1 MTGLGYFATNALLRS
16 TAISE
21 KLRAGR
27 NVAVMPW
34 RRQSCPKTAKGRFCA
49 QQGCPEGASP
59 RRLAAAPIRPP
70 IRPYG
75 PLGPGPKA
83 EAEGA
88 RTDLTPYPPSGR

>member
-1 MTGLGYFATNALLRS
+1 MTGAGYFATNALLRS

-34 RRQSCPKTAKGRFCA
+34 RRQSCPKNCKGPLLCSARLSR
-49 QQGCPEGASP
+49 GCFPKEACRCP
-59 RRLAAAPIRPP
+59 HPAPLPP
-70 IRPYG
+70 HG